1 MYIELHDGT
10 INNLNGYEDYTFV
23 TGLSYNTI
31 KKIILLRLVYNG
43 TLRLLAFKYRLW
55 VINMAQF

>member
-1 MYIELHDGT
+1 MYIKIHDET

-23 TGLSYNTI
+23 TSLGYNTT

-55 VINMAQF
+55 VINMTLF